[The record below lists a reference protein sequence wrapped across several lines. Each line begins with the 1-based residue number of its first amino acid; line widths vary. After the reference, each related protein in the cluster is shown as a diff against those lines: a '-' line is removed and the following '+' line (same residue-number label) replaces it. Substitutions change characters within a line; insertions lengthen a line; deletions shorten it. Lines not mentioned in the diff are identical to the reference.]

1 MTDMDREEA
10 LITLE
15 QSPPLLPSQR
25 LRSARFL
32 AQNATKADQSR
43 IVRIRRTEYDS
54 WVQKALDQAIT
65 RITERKPK
73 VVNTEEEKEVDP
85 FRRQFYEDVFAQATR
100 EYSEIFLHEL
110 RPLVGFLEVDA
121 NGEVNCYKCSNTKK
135 SIARIRS
142 CLDTIEM
149 LRNASQAPV
158 VKGFDLTDLVSQVS
172 EVEARRNL
180 VLSGILPEEENDS
193 RILDNHIRQF
203 IKLTGIEIIF
213 ARKEPVLCLGA
224 PKLIKLAVGNALRN
238 AIEAVLDV
246 QDKDYREIVL
256 NWGVTDVDNWVV
268 ILDDGGGLPEGSNH
282 LMDPGVSMKA
292 KGESN
297 FGMGLTIAQKALR
310 SINGT
315 IRLASRP
322 TVGTLC
328 EIRWPQKE
336 EMQ

>member
-1 MTDMDREEA
+1 MDREAA
-10 LITLE
+10 LTTLE

-32 AQNATKADQSR
+32 VQNATDADQSR
-43 IVRIRRTEYDS
+43 IVRIRQGERDF
-54 WVQKALDQAIT
+54 WVQKALDKAII

-73 VVNTEEEKEVDP
+73 VVTTEEDDDDNP
-85 FRRQFYEDVFAQATR
+85 FNRQFYEDIFAQATR
-100 EYSEIFLHEL
+100 ECTKLLLHEL
-110 RPLVGFLEVDA
+110 RPLVGFLMVDA
-121 NGEVNCYKCSNTKK
+121 NGEVNCYKSSNTKK
-135 SIARIRS
+135 SITSILS
-142 CLDTIEM
+142 CLDSIEM
-149 LRNASQAPV
+149 LGNASQAPV

-172 EVEARRNL
+172 EMEARRNL
-180 VLSGILPEEENDS
+180 VLSGILPEEESDS
-193 RILDNHIRQF
+193 RILDNYIRQF

-213 ARKEPVLCLGA
+213 ARKEPVSCLGA

-246 QDKDYREIVL
+246 QDSDYREIVL
-256 NWGVTDVDNWVV
+256 NWGITDVDSWVV

-282 LMDPGVSMKA
+282 LMDPGVSTKA

-297 FGMGLTIAQKALR
+297 FGMGLTIAQMALR

-315 IRLASRP
+315 IRLAPRP

-336 EMQ
+336 KMQ